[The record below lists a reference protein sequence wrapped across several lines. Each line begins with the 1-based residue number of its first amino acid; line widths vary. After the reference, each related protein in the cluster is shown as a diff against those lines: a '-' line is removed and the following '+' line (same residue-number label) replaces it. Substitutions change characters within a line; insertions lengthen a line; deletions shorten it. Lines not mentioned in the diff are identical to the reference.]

1 VCPGEQGNDR
11 GEPRLAEGVAI
22 STAWPLGATPEHVGS
37 SPWCSF
43 EKTRA
48 RIDIHDGSASAEA
61 LDSLLEIEASFERV
75 SHDHKVD
82 GDIRKV
88 MQQAQERLGDYEQ
101 ALVSHK

>member
-1 VCPGEQGNDR
+1 
-11 GEPRLAEGVAI
+11 
-22 STAWPLGATPEHVGS
+22 
-37 SPWCSF
+37 
-43 EKTRA
+43 
-48 RIDIHDGSASAEA
+48 